1 MAGDE
6 PLEPDAA
13 RPAEPTFADVLNS
26 LSRGPGGRSKG
37 SRRGRHSGA
46 PDPTQTE
53 AGTPETGSSEPGDP
67 ENRDSGGEW
76 THATADGDHWDAAE
90 WKAAEWKAA
99 EWKAA
104 EWKAAEWEA
113 AAWEHGDEAENA
125 PAAVRPYAR
134 TGGRTHPV
142 RDLAVE
148 TLVSTSELGR
158 DAGAVR
164 SVEHIAI
171 ARLCER
177 THSVA
182 EVSAL
187 LQLPLGVA
195 RVLLADMADS
205 GLVAILRNPAGE
217 SGAADLPLMERVL
230 AGLRNL

>member
-13 RPAEPTFADVLNS
+13 VPAEPTFADVLNNLS
-26 LSRGPGGRSKG
+26 LGRGRNRDG
-37 SRRGRHSGA
+37 RRGRHSGA
-46 PDPTQTE
+46 PESAQTGAGDSEPDTPGWGDP
-53 AGTPETGSSEPGDP
+53 EPGDP
-67 ENRDSGGEW
+67 VSQPSRTDWPPAN
-76 THATADGDHWDAAE
+76 ADDGHRNTAE
-90 WKAAEWKAA
+90 WKAV
-99 EWKAA
+99 
-104 EWKAAEWEA
+104 
-113 AAWEHGDEAENA
+113 AWEHGDEAEIA

-142 RDLAVE
+142 RDLGVE
-148 TLVSTSELGR
+148 TLVSTSDLGR
-158 DAGAVR
+158 DSWSVR

-195 RVLLADMADS
+195 RVLLADMADA
-205 GLVAILRNPAGE
+205 GLVEILRNPGDD
-217 SGAADLPLMERVL
+217 SGAADLPLMERVI